1 MSSDLGQF
9 LEACGANGPLRLE
22 WDDWETGRINLEM
35 KATGAGLARPDP
47 GTSTKAATVGDAAA
61 NGDPEPGPG
70 APHPRLVDPEA
81 VHSLVGERLVAW
93 ERARRS
99 RRQRVTTIRVVE
111 GDMDGLAAGV
121 GLVASLLFAAAQV
134 QMGGL
139 FAPAVL
145 LVLAGSLGGFLVYN
159 RYPARVFLGDS
170 GGGFI
175 GFLLGAMTV
184 AGTYFRYGRDD
195 SPSGVLSPLLVMA
208 VPLYESVWVFL
219 FWLRER
225 NNSFLRNRRH
235 FSYRLLESGLTPPQA
250 VRVVVL
256 VSRAPASGAVAPPAR
271 RAGDAPGRG
280 AVGLSDR
287 RAGHPRERFHQAGA
301 GTMTMGTMGC
311 SGAAVGARAERR
323 GPSDLRPPA
332 PSVRIGGVGRRG
344 PTRGRGGGR

>member
-1 MSSDLGQF
+1 
-9 LEACGANGPLRLE
+9 
-22 WDDWETGRINLEM
+22 
-35 KATGAGLARPDP
+35 
-47 GTSTKAATVGDAAA
+47 
-61 NGDPEPGPG
+61 
-70 APHPRLVDPEA
+70 
-81 VHSLVGERLVAW
+81 
-93 ERARRS
+93 
-99 RRQRVTTIRVVE
+99 
-111 GDMDGLAAGV
+111 
-121 GLVASLLFAAAQV
+121 LLFAAAQV

-256 VSRAPASGAVAPPAR
+256 VSLGAGLGAPLLHRLDALGTLLVVGQSACLIGVLAILETASIR
-271 RAGDAPGRG
+271 
-280 AVGLSDR
+280 
-287 RAGHPRERFHQAGA
+287 RER
-301 GTMTMGTMGC
+301 
-311 SGAAVGARAERR
+311 AR
-323 GPSDLRPPA
+323 
-332 PSVRIGGVGRRG
+332 
-344 PTRGRGGGR
+344 